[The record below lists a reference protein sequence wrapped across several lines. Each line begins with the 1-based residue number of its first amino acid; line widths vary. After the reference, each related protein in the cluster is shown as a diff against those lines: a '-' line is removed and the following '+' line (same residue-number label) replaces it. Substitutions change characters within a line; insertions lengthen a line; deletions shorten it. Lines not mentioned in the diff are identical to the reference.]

1 MLMLFWPVIS
11 KMLQRIRRGNNDLDE
26 ARPVE

>member
-11 KMLQRIRRGNNDLDE
+11 EILHRMRRNNDELD
-26 ARPVE
+26 AQRPVE

>member
-1 MLMLFWPVIS
+1 LFWPVIS
-11 KMLQRIRRGNNDLDE
+11 KVLARLRRGNNELDE